1 MARRA
6 CLAIGIGDAP
16 PLTYLGGAVRAAEA
30 LGAWAKKAGYVTKVL
45 TDKSRAVR
53 LKDIETALAKLLPDR
68 EETDRL
74 IISFAGHGVLNGL
87 EDLWLLSQWLDE
99 NEAISISAMRHFL
112 ARYNLRQ
119 LVIVSDACRKAST
132 SAETGLLTPHP
143 GVRRGTCADR
153 RLQTDLFRAT
163 SSYAAA
169 FMLRGSSQAD
179 DRCLFSTL
187 LVEALNGG
195 AEEAFMQRDGRH
207 CLFSDSLAT
216 WLDTAVPA
224 RAKQYGLEL
233 EPEIEPGLRF
243 PDDLYVDALPEKK
256 PRLAPWPDPAEIASI
271 SLDSRLSS
279 GRLKPPPGGSWS
291 TRHEPVPPLTLTALD
306 LQSRKRLRAPPAKAA
321 ATPVRRPPVKAA
333 AKPGQRP
340 PMKAAARPGLRPPIK
355 FSAKPP
361 VPAGVRPSRQPGR
374 SLTFAGILPAQS
386 TPTPTGVRLKTVI
399 SRDRE
404 AAALQRAAAEGVAA
418 AVRDGIAAQSR
429 PAVAQIRAGFGL
441 YGAQARAVWLGPG
454 ARAVNVK
461 DGRWWRI
468 ESLRR
473 TAAGRAK
480 AQALE
485 EAHPLLVEL
494 DDGRWAGAAAM
505 PAFVA
510 TFGIDGAGVSSL
522 VCRHRASKD
531 TQGTEQAIAYR
542 AAGTLSAAQL
552 LALIIDLRAGKHQD
566 PVLGV
571 LAAYLHDR
579 AGDLDNVIRTAC
591 YFVQFGQPI
600 PFDIALLARLPA
612 RRRPDG
618 LIEVAVPAVG
628 AARAPREGKTVLPDY
643 LRAATPAVTGLV
655 AGAFPWLREGW
666 SLLDPDDDS
675 GLYPPEL
682 AALAKA
688 LTPALF
694 TTLSAEGGRAL
705 VGMLERWGA
714 EGGSP

>member
-30 LGAWAKKAGYVTKVL
+30 LGAWAKKAGYITKVL

-53 LKDIETALAKLLPDR
+53 LKDVETALASLLPDA

-99 NEAISISAMRHFL
+99 NEAISLSAMRHFL

-132 SAETGLLTPHP
+132 TAETGLLTPHP
-143 GVRRGTCADR
+143 GVRRGKLADR
-153 RLQTDLFRAT
+153 RQQTDLFRAT

-169 FMLRGSSQAD
+169 FMLRGSAQAD

-187 LVEALNGG
+187 LVEALSGG
-195 AEEAFMQRDGRH
+195 AAEAFMQRDGRP

-243 PDDLYVDALPEKK
+243 PDDLYVDALPARK
-256 PRLAPWPDPAEIASI
+256 PRLAAWPDPATIASVA
-271 SLDSRLSS
+271 LDSRLSG
-279 GRLKPPPGGSWS
+279 GRLTPPPGGSWS
-291 TRHEPVPPLTLTALD
+291 TR
-306 LQSRKRLRAPPAKAA
+306 QAPPKRAA
-321 ATPVRRPPVKAA
+321 EAPGPRRGAP
-333 AKPGQRP
+333 
-340 PMKAAARPGLRPPIK
+340 LRPPIK
-355 FSAKPP
+355 AVAKPP
-361 VPAGVRPSRQPGR
+361 MPPGMRFSMRRGLSLGLQGGPGAKGGSPAA
-374 SLTFAGILPAQS
+374 AG
-386 TPTPTGVRLKTVI
+386 TRLQTVLR
-399 SRDRE
+399 RDRE
-404 AAALQRAAAEGVAA
+404 TAALQRTAAEQIAA
-418 AVRDGIAAQSR
+418 DVRDGIAAQER
-429 PAVAQIRAGFGL
+429 PTHYETAAGFAVSGMP
-441 YGAQARAVWLGPG
+441 ARTAWLGPE
-454 ARAVNVK
+454 AQAVDDRDRV
-461 DGRWWRI
+461 WWRI
-468 ESLRR
+468 APTRPEPPYWVYGQL
-473 TAAGRAK
+473 AAP
-480 AQALE
+480 L
-485 EAHPLLVEL
+485 PLLVEL
-494 DDGRWAGAAAM
+494 EDGRWAGAAAM
-505 PAFVA
+505 PHFVA
-510 TFGIDGAGVSSL
+510 TFGLDAAGVSSL
-522 VCRHRASKD
+522 VCRHMQEPDAPAS
-531 TQGTEQAIAYR
+531 EQAIAYR

-552 LALIIDLRAGKHQD
+552 LTLIIELRAAKHQD

-618 LIEVAVPAVG
+618 LIEVTVPAV
-628 AARAPREGKTVLPDY
+628 AAAPAPREGKTALPDY

-666 SLLDPDDDS
+666 SLLDRDDDS

-682 AALAKA
+682 ASLTQA

-705 VGMLERWGA
+705 VGVLERWGA
-714 EGGSP
+714 AGAAAHLHP